1 MQLRWAAS
9 AEADLERIAD
19 YLFQHTPLHADRLIW
34 SIYRAPEILLR
45 SPLIG
50 REGRR
55 QGTRELVLAPMP
67 WIVIYVVRNDTI
79 DVVRVL
85 HGAQRWP

>member
-9 AEADLERIAD
+9 AEADLQHISD
-19 YLFQHTPLHADRLIW
+19 YLSEHTPLHAERLVW

-45 SPLIG
+45 TPLIG

-55 QGTRELVLAPMP
+55 AGTRELVLTPLP
-67 WIVIYVVRNDTI
+67 WILIYVVREETI

>member
-19 YLFQHTPLHADRLIW
+19 YLSQHTPLHADRLIW

-55 QGTRELVLAPMP
+55 PATRELVLAPMP